1 MKSINPYLN
10 FSGNTEEAFNFY
22 KSVFGGEFYMVMRVK
37 DTPQQKQI
45 PIELENKIMHISLP
59 ISTGQ
64 ILMGTDVLEE
74 FGQKLSTGNNFSIC
88 IASSSEN
95 EGKELFD
102 KLSIDGQI
110 QIPFSNQFWGDMFG
124 QFVDKFG
131 VQWMISYHEEN

>member
-10 FSGNTEEAFNFY
+10 FPGNTEEAFNFY
-22 KSVFGGEFYMVMRVK
+22 KSVFGGEFYMVMRMK

-64 ILMGTDVLEE
+64 ILMGTDALEE
-74 FGQKLSTGNNFSIC
+74 FGQNFSKGNNFSIC

-110 QIPFSNQFWGDMFG
+110 QILFSTQFWGDMFG

>member
-22 KSVFGGEFYMVMRVK
+22 KSVFGGEFYMVMRMK

-64 ILMGTDVLEE
+64 ILMGTDTLEE
-74 FGQKLSTGNNFSIC
+74 FGQNFSKGNNFSIC

-110 QIPFSNQFWGDMFG
+110 QIPFSTQFWGDMFG